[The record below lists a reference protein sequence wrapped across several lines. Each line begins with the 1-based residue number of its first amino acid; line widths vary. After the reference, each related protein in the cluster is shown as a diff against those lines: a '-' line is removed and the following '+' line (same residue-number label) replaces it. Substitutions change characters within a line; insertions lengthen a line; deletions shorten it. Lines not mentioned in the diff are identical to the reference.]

1 MSYWKGYTSSNYR
14 PRSILA
20 LEVENEADAVKAV
33 IARDHTVV
41 ESRLKYD
48 GNVIKWQPVPVRGE
62 LRISARAQFD
72 GFTAGIV
79 KDTEIVR
86 FRDRNVE
93 ITYMYYVVGV
103 EETKGNSSSG
113 PPQKTKY
120 NGGTDSSFDAAVTYV
135 IILVNGA
142 YVSSGNTYV
151 GDLPV
156 DGRPYRLS
164 LYDND
169 VFVYD
174 VFLDDSSHRDP
185 ATLCLPARQLL
196 LLNILGLL
204 TYYLPKDEDALLLT
218 VALSLG
224 HDRCDPKLS
233 GAGLIAGIASR
244 LIRNIFNQ

>member
-1 MSYWKGYTSSNYR
+1 MSYWRGYTSSNYR

-33 IARDHTVV
+33 ITRDHTVV
-41 ESRLKYD
+41 KNRLKYD
-48 GNVIKWQPVPVRGE
+48 GNVIKWQPVPIRGE
-62 LRISARAQFD
+62 LRISARARFD

-93 ITYMYYVVGV
+93 ITYMYYVVSI
-103 EETKGNSSSG
+103 EEVKGNSPSE
-113 PPQKTKY
+113 PPKH
-120 NGGTDSSFDAAVTYV
+120 NDGTDSSSDAIVAYV
-135 IILVNGA
+135 VILVNGA
-142 YVSSGNTYV
+142 YVSSENTYV

-156 DGRPYRLS
+156 DGRPYKLS
-164 LYDND
+164 LHDND

-174 VFLDDSSHRDP
+174 VFLDDNAHHDS
-185 ATLCLPARQLL
+185 ATSCLPARQLL

-224 HDRCDPKLS
+224 YDRCEPKLS